1 MTTEK
6 AIGLIKDE
14 FGRKVMTKLVG
25 LRAKTYSYLIGDSSE
40 DKKAKITKGCVLKK
54 LKFQIYNNCLG
65 GIQLGNNK

>member
-1 MTTEK
+1 MKNEK

-14 FGRKVMTKLVG
+14 FGRKVMAKLVG

-54 LKFQIYNNCLG
+54 LKSQIYNNCLE
-65 GIQLGNNK
+65 GIQLDNNK